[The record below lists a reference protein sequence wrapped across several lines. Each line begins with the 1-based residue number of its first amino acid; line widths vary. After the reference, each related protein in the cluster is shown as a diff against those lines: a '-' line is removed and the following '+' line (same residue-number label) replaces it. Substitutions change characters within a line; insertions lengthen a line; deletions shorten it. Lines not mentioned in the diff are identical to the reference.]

1 MMLSLQLSVVQS
13 SSVFK
18 MNTNRSENDMTELQ
32 HSLDMLYYGIMGFI
46 AIMFAS
52 LAFICLREVTRGLI
66 RK

>member
-13 SSVFK
+13 SRVFK

-52 LAFICLREVTRGLI
+52 LGFICLREVTRGLI